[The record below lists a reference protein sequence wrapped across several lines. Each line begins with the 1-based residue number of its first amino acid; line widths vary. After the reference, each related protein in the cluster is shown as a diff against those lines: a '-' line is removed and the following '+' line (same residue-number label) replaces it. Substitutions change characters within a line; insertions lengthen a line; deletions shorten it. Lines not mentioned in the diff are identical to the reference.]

1 MGVHTVHEQVQPL
14 EEEFRIRTHVDKV
27 CSLWPLNLDWDVQIF
42 LHFRF
47 AVFLKIRFVFLSNQ
61 HFMISKKVQSN
72 LGPLELVANL
82 ATRWRHL
89 PYASRKFCHHM
100 MPHPMFAHFGHQM
113 ELFALIAN
121 LATCILLQI
130 GTTCIGSKFGHEV
143 APLALV
149 LKLATRLH
157 QCIATLPWIALLA
170 LSVGI
175 ELVSS
180 LARVTSVKFQQGVV
194 LTHWHP
200 DPKIGPQVYLGPIK
214 MCWIWIQA
222 AQLDS

>member
-1 MGVHTVHEQVQPL
+1 
-14 EEEFRIRTHVDKV
+14 
-27 CSLWPLNLDWDVQIF
+27 
-42 LHFRF
+42 
-47 AVFLKIRFVFLSNQ
+47 
-61 HFMISKKVQSN
+61 MISKKVQSN

-180 LARVTSVKFQQGVV
+180 LARVTSVKFHKGGVGSDGR
-194 LTHWHP
+194 TS
-200 DPKIGPQVYLGPIK
+200 GPQVYLGPIK
-214 MCWIWIQA
+214 MYIIKKIVHYII
-222 AQLDS
+222 LLE

>member
-1 MGVHTVHEQVQPL
+1 MAPPSIMG
-14 EEEFRIRTHVDKV
+14 
-27 CSLWPLNLDWDVQIF
+27 
-42 LHFRF
+42 
-47 AVFLKIRFVFLSNQ
+47 
-61 HFMISKKVQSN
+61 
-72 LGPLELVANL
+72 
-82 ATRWRHL
+82 
-89 PYASRKFCHHM
+89 KFCHHM

-180 LARVTSVKFQQGVV
+180 LARVTSVKSSQSLG
-194 LTHWHP
+194 LSNGHP
-200 DPKIGPQVYLGPIK
+200 DPKIGPQVYVGPIK
-214 MCWIWIQA
+214 IRAYTNHLTRRWASTAGGISWREL
-222 AQLDS
+222 QLKTLPFFTQHKSQRRATEIY